1 MTAPGSAV
9 NSPGA
14 TFRSSFES
22 AKNLSLLPSESV
34 FSSNS
39 VPASDLLKRI
49 LSKTTCQPLRSPL
62 CRRSGIN
69 GSLKNFQ
76 DYLQFKEHSTENL
89 LFWNWYKRYRMRF
102 HNLPENERN
111 LSPAPL
117 LTNQY
122 VGPNSPVESKRI
134 PKLRIK
140 GTDKTI
146 GGDFSRSAELTTVS
160 SVADEA
166 DSRLTCHLCRQSVL
180 QFNHYERKSILSLLD
195 S

>member
-62 CRRSGIN
+62 FRRSGIN

-76 DYLQFKEHSTENL
+76 DYLQFKFQRRICYSGIGTKDIVCDFTIYPKMNATYRLL
-89 LFWNWYKRYRMRF
+89 LFSQINMSDQIPPSSQNGFPNSESREPIR
-102 HNLPENERN
+102 
-111 LSPAPL
+111 LSEGIFPAPL
-117 LTNQY
+117 NLPLYGMLMT
-122 VGPNSPVESKRI
+122 
-134 PKLRIK
+134 
-140 GTDKTI
+140 
-146 GGDFSRSAELTTVS
+146 
-160 SVADEA
+160 
-166 DSRLTCHLCRQSVL
+166 RLT
-180 QFNHYERKSILSLLD
+180 LD
-195 S
+195 